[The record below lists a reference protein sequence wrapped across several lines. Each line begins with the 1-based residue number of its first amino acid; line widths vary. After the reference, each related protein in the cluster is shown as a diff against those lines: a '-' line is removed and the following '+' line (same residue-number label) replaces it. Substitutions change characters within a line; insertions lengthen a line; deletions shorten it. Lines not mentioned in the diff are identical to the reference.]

1 MMICRNPRTNAE
13 ELTGMFLKALQSR
26 GAIVAWADRASYWIF
41 VLLLGYISLVPF
53 YYLQPLSLERVSFHF
68 FKYLPFLL
76 CVALIVARLIVIRQ
90 WRGMVDKTDW
100 SMGVYLLCC
109 CLSLIGAKYPGIG
122 AAKLIYYSVTG
133 IGMFYIAQS
142 FDAATLYKILCWV
155 AWFSG
160 CVAIYGVVSY
170 LVGTNFLWDRWYDAT
185 HYYSGSHRLSSTLGN
200 PMFLSGFICLTAP
213 ILVGEIFV
221 ARANLDRA
229 LAFVGVMAM
238 AISLILTV
246 TRSAWVAAVFMT
258 VLWLGLCRHRRGT
271 AKKGI
276 QIGIGVVAAV
286 LLLAPVVSLSLPE
299 KTTQTAEYI
308 GNRIG
313 STGFDN
319 DTIWLRLKLLGI
331 GATEIVSQP
340 LLGLGFGNFTRV
352 FVERHQRAYESDQ
365 RTFRTDTSISKD
377 HSLENMYLMF
387 TVETGLVSLG
397 AMLFF
402 WFKRLAGL
410 HRVFSATEDRQ
421 QRFLLLAIFV
431 GVCGFLLQILAWD
444 GLNQP
449 ATRILFWS
457 LLGTACG
464 IARYTND

>member
-1 MMICRNPRTNAE
+1 
-13 ELTGMFLKALQSR
+13 MFLKALQSR

-76 CVALIVARLIVIRQ
+76 CVALTVARLIVIRQ

-100 SMGVYLLCC
+100 AMGVYLLCC

-133 IGMFYIAQS
+133 IYMFYIAQS
-142 FDAATLYKILCWV
+142 FDAATLYKILRWV

-170 LVGTNFLWDRWYDAT
+170 LVGTDFLWDRWRDAT
-185 HYYSGSHRLSSTLGN
+185 HYYGGPYRLSSTLGN

-213 ILVGEIFV
+213 ILVCEIFV
-221 ARANLDRA
+221 ARANLYRA
-229 LAFVGVMAM
+229 LVFVGVMAM

-246 TRSAWVAAVFMT
+246 TRSAWFAAIFMT
-258 VLWLGLCRHRRGT
+258 TLWLGLCRHRRRT
-271 AKKGI
+271 VKKGI
-276 QIGIGVVAAV
+276 QIGIGVVAAI

-299 KTTQTAEYI
+299 KTTQTTEYI

-313 STGFDN
+313 STGLDN
-319 DTIWLRLKLLGI
+319 DTIWLRLKMLEI

-352 FVERHQRAYESDQ
+352 FVERHQRAYESYQ

-377 HSLENMYLMF
+377 HTLENMYLMF

-402 WFKRLAGL
+402 LYKRLAGL
-410 HRVFSATEDRQ
+410 LRVFSATEYRQ

>member
-1 MMICRNPRTNAE
+1 
-13 ELTGMFLKALQSR
+13 MFLKALQSR

-68 FKYLPFLL
+68 LKYLPFLL
-76 CVALIVARLIVIRQ
+76 CVALTVARLIVIRQ

-100 SMGVYLLCC
+100 AMGVYLLCC

-133 IGMFYIAQS
+133 IYMFYIAQS
-142 FDAATLYKILCWV
+142 FDAATLYKILRWV

-170 LVGTNFLWDRWYDAT
+170 LVGTDFLWDRWHDAT
-185 HYYSGSHRLSSTLGN
+185 HYYSNYSRRLSSTLGN
-200 PMFLSGFICLTAP
+200 PMFLGGFICLTAP

-221 ARANLDRA
+221 ARANLYRA
-229 LAFVGVMAM
+229 LVFVGVMAT

-246 TRSAWVAAVFMT
+246 TRSAWFAAIFMT
-258 VLWLGLCRHRRGT
+258 ALWLGLCRYPRR
-271 AKKGI
+271 AV
-276 QIGIGVVAAV
+276 QIGIGVVAAI
-286 LLLAPVVSLSLPE
+286 LLLAPVVSLSVPE
-299 KTTQTAEYI
+299 KTTQTTEYI

-313 STGFDN
+313 STGLDN
-319 DTIWLRLKLLGI
+319 DTIWLRLKMLEI

-352 FVERHQRAYESDQ
+352 FVERHQRAYESYQ
-365 RTFRTDTSISKD
+365 RTFRTDTAISKD
-377 HSLENMYLMF
+377 HTLENMYLMF

-402 WFKRLAGL
+402 WSKRLACL
-410 HRVFSATEDRQ
+410 LRVFSATEYRQ

>member
-1 MMICRNPRTNAE
+1 
-13 ELTGMFLKALQSR
+13 
-26 GAIVAWADRASYWIF
+26 
-41 VLLLGYISLVPF
+41 
-53 YYLQPLSLERVSFHF
+53 
-68 FKYLPFLL
+68 
-76 CVALIVARLIVIRQ
+76 
-90 WRGMVDKTDW
+90 
-100 SMGVYLLCC
+100 MGVYLLCC
-109 CLSLIGAKYPGIG
+109 CSSLIGAKYPGIG

-133 IGMFYIAQS
+133 IYMFYIAQS
-142 FDAATLYKILCWV
+142 FDAATLYKILRWV

-170 LVGTNFLWDRWYDAT
+170 LVGADFLWDRWRDAT
-185 HYYSGSHRLSSTLGN
+185 HYYGGPYRLSSTLGN
-200 PMFLSGFICLTAP
+200 PMFLGGFICLTAP

-221 ARANLDRA
+221 ARVNLYRA
-229 LAFVGVMAM
+229 LVFVGVMAM
-238 AISLILTV
+238 AISLMLTV

-258 VLWLGLCRHRRGT
+258 ALWLGLCRYPRR
-271 AKKGI
+271 AV
-276 QIGIGVVAAV
+276 QIGIGVVASV
-286 LLLAPVVSLSLPE
+286 LLLAPVLSLSVPE
-299 KTTQTAEYI
+299 KTTQTTEYI

-313 STGFDN
+313 STGLDN
-319 DTIWLRLKLLGI
+319 DTIWLRLKMLEI

-352 FVERHQRAYESDQ
+352 FVERHQRAYESYQ

-402 WFKRLAGL
+402 LYKRLACL
-410 HRVFSATEDRQ
+410 RHVFSVTEDRQ
-421 QRFLLLAIFV
+421 LALLAIFI
-431 GVCGFLLQILAWD
+431 GVCGFLLQILVWD

>member
-1 MMICRNPRTNAE
+1 
-13 ELTGMFLKALQSR
+13 MFLKALQSR
-26 GAIVAWADRASYWIF
+26 GAIVVWADRASYWIF

-76 CVALIVARLIVIRQ
+76 CVALTVARLIVIRQ

-100 SMGVYLLCC
+100 AMGVYLLCC
-109 CLSLIGAKYPGIG
+109 CSSLIGAKYPGIG

-133 IGMFYIAQS
+133 IYMFYIAQS
-142 FDAATLYKILCWV
+142 FDAATLYKILRWV

-170 LVGTNFLWDRWYDAT
+170 LVGADFLWDRWRDAT
-185 HYYSGSHRLSSTLGN
+185 HYYGGPYRLSSTLGN
-200 PMFLSGFICLTAP
+200 PMFLGGFICLTAP

-221 ARANLDRA
+221 ARVNLYRA
-229 LAFVGVMAM
+229 LVFVGVMAM
-238 AISLILTV
+238 AISLMLTV

-258 VLWLGLCRHRRGT
+258 ALWLGLCRYPRR
-271 AKKGI
+271 AV
-276 QIGIGVVAAV
+276 QIGIGVVASV
-286 LLLAPVVSLSLPE
+286 LLLAPVLSLSVPE
-299 KTTQTAEYI
+299 KTTQTTEYI

-313 STGFDN
+313 STGLDN
-319 DTIWLRLKLLGI
+319 DTIWLRLKMLEI

-352 FVERHQRAYESDQ
+352 FVERHQRAYESYQ

-402 WFKRLAGL
+402 LYKRLACL
-410 HRVFSATEDRQ
+410 RHVFSVTEDRQ
-421 QRFLLLAIFV
+421 QLLALLAIFI

>member
-1 MMICRNPRTNAE
+1 
-13 ELTGMFLKALQSR
+13 MFLKALQSR
-26 GAIVAWADRASYWIF
+26 GAIVVWADRASYWIF

-76 CVALIVARLIVIRQ
+76 CVALTVARLIVIRQ

-100 SMGVYLLCC
+100 AMGVYLLCC
-109 CLSLIGAKYPGIG
+109 CSSLIGAKYPGIG

-133 IGMFYIAQS
+133 IYMFYIAQS
-142 FDAATLYKILCWV
+142 FDAATLYKILRWV

-170 LVGTNFLWDRWYDAT
+170 LVGTDFLWDRWRDAT
-185 HYYSGSHRLSSTLGN
+185 HYYGGPYRLSSTLGN
-200 PMFLSGFICLTAP
+200 PMFLGGFICLTAP

-221 ARANLDRA
+221 ARVNLYRA
-229 LAFVGVMAM
+229 LVFVGVMAM
-238 AISLILTV
+238 AISLMLTV

-258 VLWLGLCRHRRGT
+258 ALWLGLCRYPRR
-271 AKKGI
+271 AV
-276 QIGIGVVAAV
+276 QIGIGVVASV
-286 LLLAPVVSLSLPE
+286 LLLAPVVSLSVPE
-299 KTTQTAEYI
+299 KTTQTTEYI

-313 STGFDN
+313 STGLDN
-319 DTIWLRLKLLGI
+319 DTIWLRLKMLEI

-352 FVERHQRAYESDQ
+352 FVERHQRAYESYQ

-402 WFKRLAGL
+402 LYKRLACL
-410 HRVFSATEDRQ
+410 RHVFSVTEDRQ
-421 QRFLLLAIFV
+421 QLLALLAIFI

>member
-1 MMICRNPRTNAE
+1 
-13 ELTGMFLKALQSR
+13 MFLKALQSR
-26 GAIVAWADRASYWIF
+26 GAIVVWADRASYWIF

-76 CVALIVARLIVIRQ
+76 CVALTVARLIVIRQ

-100 SMGVYLLCC
+100 AMGVYLLCC
-109 CLSLIGAKYPGIG
+109 CSSLIGAKYPGIG

-133 IGMFYIAQS
+133 IYMFYIAQS
-142 FDAATLYKILCWV
+142 FDAATLYKILRWV

-170 LVGTNFLWDRWYDAT
+170 LVGTDFLWDRWRDAT
-185 HYYSGSHRLSSTLGN
+185 HYYGGPYRLSSTLGN
-200 PMFLSGFICLTAP
+200 PMFLGGFICLTAP

-221 ARANLDRA
+221 ARVNLYRA
-229 LAFVGVMAM
+229 LVFVGVMAM
-238 AISLILTV
+238 AISLMLTV

-258 VLWLGLCRHRRGT
+258 ALWLGLCRYPCR
-271 AKKGI
+271 AV
-276 QIGIGVVAAV
+276 QIGIGVVASV
-286 LLLAPVVSLSLPE
+286 LLLAPVVSLSVPE
-299 KTTQTAEYI
+299 KITQTTEYI

-313 STGFDN
+313 STGLDN
-319 DTIWLRLKLLGI
+319 DTIWLRLKMLEI

-352 FVERHQRAYESDQ
+352 FVERHQRAYESYQ

-402 WFKRLAGL
+402 LYKRLACL
-410 HRVFSATEDRQ
+410 RHVFSVTEDRQ
-421 QRFLLLAIFV
+421 QLLALLAIFI

>member
-1 MMICRNPRTNAE
+1 
-13 ELTGMFLKALQSR
+13 MFLKALQSR
-26 GAIVAWADRASYWIF
+26 GAIVAWADRASHWIF

-100 SMGVYLLCC
+100 AMGVYLLCC
-109 CLSLIGAKYPGIG
+109 CLSLIGAEYPGIG

-142 FDAATLYKILCWV
+142 FDAATLYKILRWV
-155 AWFSG
+155 AWFGG
-160 CVAIYGVVSY
+160 CVAIYGVISY
-170 LVGTNFLWDRWYDAT
+170 LVGTNFLWDRGYDAT
-185 HYYSGSHRLSSTLGN
+185 HYYGEPSRLSSTLGN

-221 ARANLDRA
+221 GRANLDRA
-229 LAFVGVMAM
+229 LVFVGVMAM

-258 VLWLGLCRHRRGT
+258 ALWLGLCRHRRGT
-271 AKKGI
+271 MKKGI
-276 QIGIGVVAAV
+276 QVGIGVVAAV

-299 KTTQTAEYI
+299 KTTQTTEYI

-313 STGFDN
+313 STGLDN

-352 FVERHQRAYESDQ
+352 FVERHQRAYESYQ
-365 RTFRTDTSISKD
+365 MAFRTDTSISKD

-402 WFKRLAGL
+402 WSKRLAGL
-410 HRVFSATEDRQ
+410 HRVFSATGDRQ
-421 QRFLLLAIFV
+421 QRLALLAIFI
-431 GVCGFLLQILAWD
+431 GVCGFLLQILFWD

>member
-1 MMICRNPRTNAE
+1 
-13 ELTGMFLKALQSR
+13 MFLKALQSR

-76 CVALIVARLIVIRQ
+76 CVALTVARLIVIRQ

-100 SMGVYLLCC
+100 AMGVYLLCC

-133 IGMFYIAQS
+133 IYMFYIAQS
-142 FDAATLYKILCWV
+142 FDAATLYKILRWV

-170 LVGTNFLWDRWYDAT
+170 LVGADFLWDRWRDAT
-185 HYYSGSHRLSSTLGN
+185 HYYGGPYRLSSTLGN
-200 PMFLSGFICLTAP
+200 PMFLGGFICLTAP

-221 ARANLDRA
+221 ARVNLYRA
-229 LAFVGVMAM
+229 LVFVGVMAM
-238 AISLILTV
+238 AISLMLTV

-258 VLWLGLCRHRRGT
+258 ALWLGLCRYPRR
-271 AKKGI
+271 AV
-276 QIGIGVVAAV
+276 QIGIGVVASV
-286 LLLAPVVSLSLPE
+286 LLLAPVLSLSVPE
-299 KTTQTAEYI
+299 KTTQTTEYI

-313 STGFDN
+313 STGLDN
-319 DTIWLRLKLLGI
+319 DTIWLRLKMLEI

-352 FVERHQRAYESDQ
+352 FVERHQRAYESYQ

-402 WFKRLAGL
+402 LYKRLACL
-410 HRVFSATEDRQ
+410 RHVFSVTEDRQ
-421 QRFLLLAIFV
+421 QLLALLAIFI

>member
-1 MMICRNPRTNAE
+1 
-13 ELTGMFLKALQSR
+13 MFLKALQSR

-76 CVALIVARLIVIRQ
+76 CVALTVARLIVIRQ

-100 SMGVYLLCC
+100 AMGVYLLCC

-133 IGMFYIAQS
+133 IYMFYIAQS
-142 FDAATLYKILCWV
+142 FDAATLYKILRWV

-170 LVGTNFLWDRWYDAT
+170 LVGTDFLWDRWHDAT
-185 HYYSGSHRLSSTLGN
+185 HYYSNYSRRLSSTLGN

-221 ARANLDRA
+221 ARANLYRA
-229 LAFVGVMAM
+229 LVFVGVMAM

-246 TRSAWVAAVFMT
+246 TRSAWFAAVFMT
-258 VLWLGLCRHRRGT
+258 ALWLGLCRHRRGT
-271 AKKGI
+271 VKKGI

-299 KTTQTAEYI
+299 KTTHTTEYI

-313 STGFDN
+313 STGLDN
-319 DTIWLRLKLLGI
+319 DTIWLRLKLL
-331 GATEIVSQP
+331 EIASAEITSQP

-352 FVERHQRAYESDQ
+352 FVERHQRAYESYQ

-402 WFKRLAGL
+402 LYKRLACL
-410 HRVFSATEDRQ
+410 RRVFSVTEDRQ
-421 QRFLLLAIFV
+421 QWFLLLAIFV

>member
-1 MMICRNPRTNAE
+1 
-13 ELTGMFLKALQSR
+13 MFLKALQNR

-76 CVALIVARLIVIRQ
+76 CVALTVARLIVIRQ

-100 SMGVYLLCC
+100 AMGVYLLCC
-109 CLSLIGAKYPGIG
+109 CSSLIGAKYPGIG
-122 AAKLIYYSVTG
+122 AVKLIYYSVTG
-133 IGMFYIAQS
+133 IYMFYIAQS
-142 FDAATLYKILCWV
+142 FDAATLYKILRWV

-170 LVGTNFLWDRWYDAT
+170 LVGADFLWDRWHDAT
-185 HYYSGSHRLSSTLGN
+185 HYYSNYSRRLSSTLGN

-221 ARANLDRA
+221 ARANLYRA
-229 LAFVGVMAM
+229 LAFVGVIAT
-238 AISLILTV
+238 AINLILTV

-258 VLWLGLCRHRRGT
+258 ALWLGLCRYPRR
-271 AKKGI
+271 AV
-276 QIGIGVVAAV
+276 QIGIGVVASV

-313 STGFDN
+313 STGLDN
-319 DTIWLRLKLLGI
+319 DTIWLRLKILEI

-340 LLGLGFGNFTRV
+340 LLGLGFGNFTRI
-352 FVERHQRAYESDQ
+352 FVERHQRAYESYQ

-402 WFKRLAGL
+402 WSKRLAGL
-410 HRVFSATEDRQ
+410 HRVFSVTEDRQ
-421 QRFLLLAIFV
+421 QRFLLLAILV

>member
-1 MMICRNPRTNAE
+1 
-13 ELTGMFLKALQSR
+13 MFLKALQNR

-76 CVALIVARLIVIRQ
+76 CVALTVARLIVIRQ

-100 SMGVYLLCC
+100 AMGVYLLCC

-122 AAKLIYYSVTG
+122 AVKLIYYSVTG
-133 IGMFYIAQS
+133 IYMFYIAQS

-170 LVGTNFLWDRWYDAT
+170 LVGADFLWGRWRDAT
-185 HYYSGSHRLSSTLGN
+185 HYYGEPYRLSSTLGN

-221 ARANLDRA
+221 ARANLYRA
-229 LAFVGVMAM
+229 LVFVGVMAM

-258 VLWLGLCRHRRGT
+258 ALWLGLCRYPRR
-271 AKKGI
+271 AV

-286 LLLAPVVSLSLPE
+286 LLLAPVVSLSVPE

-313 STGFDN
+313 STGLDN
-319 DTIWLRLKLLGI
+319 DTIWLRLKLL
-331 GATEIVSQP
+331 EIASAEITSQP

-352 FVERHQRAYESDQ
+352 FVERHQRAYESYQ

-402 WFKRLAGL
+402 LYKRLAGL
-410 HRVFSATEDRQ
+410 RRVFSATEDRHQ
-421 QRFLLLAIFV
+421 WFLLLAIFV

>member
-1 MMICRNPRTNAE
+1 
-13 ELTGMFLKALQSR
+13 MFLKALQSR
-26 GAIVAWADRASYWIF
+26 GAIVVWADRASYWIF

-76 CVALIVARLIVIRQ
+76 CVALTVARLIVIRQ

-100 SMGVYLLCC
+100 AMGVYLLCC
-109 CLSLIGAKYPGIG
+109 CSSLIGAKYPGIG

-133 IGMFYIAQS
+133 IYMFYIAQS
-142 FDAATLYKILCWV
+142 FDAATLYKILRWV

-170 LVGTNFLWDRWYDAT
+170 LVGADFLWDRWRDAT
-185 HYYSGSHRLSSTLGN
+185 HYYGGPYRLSSTLGN
-200 PMFLSGFICLTAP
+200 PMFLGGFICLTAP

-221 ARANLDRA
+221 ARVNLYRA
-229 LAFVGVMAM
+229 LVFVGVMAM
-238 AISLILTV
+238 AISLMLTV

-258 VLWLGLCRHRRGT
+258 ALWLGLCRYPRR
-271 AKKGI
+271 AV
-276 QIGIGVVAAV
+276 QIGIGVVASV
-286 LLLAPVVSLSLPE
+286 LLLAPVLSLSVPE
-299 KTTQTAEYI
+299 KTTQTTEYT

-313 STGFDN
+313 STGLDN
-319 DTIWLRLKLLGI
+319 DTIWLRLKMLEI

-352 FVERHQRAYESDQ
+352 FVERHQRAYESYQ

-402 WFKRLAGL
+402 LYKRLACL
-410 HRVFSATEDRQ
+410 RHVFSVTEDRQ
-421 QRFLLLAIFV
+421 QLLALLAIFI

>member
-1 MMICRNPRTNAE
+1 
-13 ELTGMFLKALQSR
+13 MFLKALQSR

-76 CVALIVARLIVIRQ
+76 CVALTVARLIVIRQ

-100 SMGVYLLCC
+100 AMGVYLLCC
-109 CLSLIGAKYPGIG
+109 CSSLIGAKYPGIG

-133 IGMFYIAQS
+133 IYMFYIAQS
-142 FDAATLYKILCWV
+142 FDAATLYKILRWV

-170 LVGTNFLWDRWYDAT
+170 LVGADFLWDRWRDAT
-185 HYYSGSHRLSSTLGN
+185 HYYGGPYRLSSTLGN
-200 PMFLSGFICLTAP
+200 PMFLGGFICLTAP

-221 ARANLDRA
+221 ARVNLYRA
-229 LAFVGVMAM
+229 LVFVGVMAM
-238 AISLILTV
+238 AISLMLTV

-258 VLWLGLCRHRRGT
+258 ALWLGLCRYPRR
-271 AKKGI
+271 AV
-276 QIGIGVVAAV
+276 QIGIGVVASV
-286 LLLAPVVSLSLPE
+286 LLLAPVLSLSVPE
-299 KTTQTAEYI
+299 KTTQTTEYI

-313 STGFDN
+313 STGLDN
-319 DTIWLRLKLLGI
+319 DTIWLRLKMLEI

-352 FVERHQRAYESDQ
+352 FVERHQRAYESYQ

-402 WFKRLAGL
+402 LYKRLACL
-410 HRVFSATEDRQ
+410 RHVFSVTEDRQ
-421 QRFLLLAIFV
+421 LALLAIFI